1 VSRNRIEL
9 VGNVVSAPEVRTTPT
24 GTPILRL
31 EVNCGEGRE
40 ILRLGV
46 VMAGGDARDLGAR
59 IAAGA
64 TVKVTGALRAAR
76 GRAWPSAAGGVE
88 VLAAE
93 VSEVLAEARSEELKI
108 TTTKI

>member
-1 VSRNRIEL
+1 MVA
-9 VGNVVSAPEVRTTPT
+9 SAPEVRTTPT

-40 ILRLGV
+40 VLSLGV

-64 TVKVTGALRAAR
+64 TVKVTGALRAVR
-76 GRAWPSAAGGVE
+76 GRVSAACGVE
-88 VLAAE
+88 VLAVE
-93 VSEVLAEARSEELKI
+93 ISEVVADTSP
-108 TTTKI
+108 